1 MRVDRLDQEPTSA
14 AQESGSRPHH
24 PASNRLDI
32 WEYRRQFLQAAQRTV
47 PGFGSFL
54 QERVELLEDE
64 NPRTAV
70 IRDWQDRFH
79 LHPSWAFHC
88 AKLTLLVWDRFPE
101 SRSSFQ
107 WSAGPQVSNLAAGG
121 LHRFTLKLDREYY
134 PSLDFG
140 WFKQSLHGALEAELE
155 RFGEAIGANDLG
167 LRRRPKDLERAFE
180 CLALRVC
187 ERNSP
192 AQISSRPEYS
202 RDWTTLSRDLTSAAK
217 IIRLGPPRRGRP
229 RKPAP

>member
-1 MRVDRLDQEPTSA
+1 MANS
-14 AQESGSRPHH
+14 
-24 PASNRLDI
+24 ASNRLDI

-64 NPRTAV
+64 NPRAAV
-70 IRDWQDRFH
+70 IHAWQDRFH

-134 PSLDFG
+134 ASLDFG

-187 ERNSP
+187 EEIP
-192 AQISSRPEYS
+192 PPQISDRPEYS

-217 IIRLGPPRRGRP
+217 IIRLGPPRPGRP